1 MFITHDLDEALRI
14 GDAIAIL
21 RDGELIQKGTPQS
34 IVLEPANDYVADF
47 TKDVNRARVLTLST
61 LSHDSGA
68 KKGLPLDSALSIEEA
83 MQEMIV
89 SDHNLVTVMKEGKSI
104 GQVSLNDMVA
114 AIAKPKT
121 TETGAS
127 NAYR

>member
-1 MFITHDLDEALRI
+1 
-14 GDAIAIL
+14 
-21 RDGELIQKGTPQS
+21 
-34 IVLEPANDYVADF
+34 
-47 TKDVNRARVLTLST
+47 
-61 LSHDSGA
+61 
-68 KKGLPLDSALSIEEA
+68 

-121 TETGAS
+121 TESGEA
-127 NAYR
+127 NAYRQTCQKGDVFVITVGS

>member
-1 MFITHDLDEALRI
+1 
-14 GDAIAIL
+14 
-21 RDGELIQKGTPQS
+21 
-34 IVLEPANDYVADF
+34 
-47 TKDVNRARVLTLST
+47 
-61 LSHDSGA
+61 
-68 KKGLPLDSALSIEEA
+68 
-83 MQEMIV
+83 MIV

>member
-1 MFITHDLDEALRI
+1 
-14 GDAIAIL
+14 
-21 RDGELIQKGTPQS
+21 
-34 IVLEPANDYVADF
+34 
-47 TKDVNRARVLTLST
+47 
-61 LSHDSGA
+61 
-68 KKGLPLDSALSIEEA
+68 

-121 TETGAS
+121 TETGEA
-127 NAYR
+127 NAYRQMLKNGDAFVITAGS

>member
-1 MFITHDLDEALRI
+1 
-14 GDAIAIL
+14 
-21 RDGELIQKGTPQS
+21 
-34 IVLEPANDYVADF
+34 
-47 TKDVNRARVLTLST
+47 
-61 LSHDSGA
+61 
-68 KKGLPLDSALSIEEA
+68 

-121 TETGAS
+121 TETGEA

>member
-1 MFITHDLDEALRI
+1 M
-14 GDAIAIL
+14 
-21 RDGELIQKGTPQS
+21 
-34 IVLEPANDYVADF
+34 
-47 TKDVNRARVLTLST
+47 NRGRVLTLNT

-68 KKGLPLDSALSIEEA
+68 EEGLPLNSDLSIEEA

-121 TETGAS
+121 SQTGAS

>member
-1 MFITHDLDEALRI
+1 MSHVTAYTLSHSVARYRTL
-14 GDAIAIL
+14 IA
-21 RDGELIQKGTPQS
+21 
-34 IVLEPANDYVADF
+34 VA
-47 TKDVNRARVLTLST
+47 RCRRVLTLNT
-61 LSHDSGA
+61 LSHESGTEE
-68 KKGLPLDSALSIEEA
+68 GLPLNSDLSIEEA

-89 SDHNLVTVMKEGKSI
+89 TDHNLVTVMKEGKSI

-121 TETGAS
+121 SQTGAS

>member
-1 MFITHDLDEALRI
+1 M
-14 GDAIAIL
+14 
-21 RDGELIQKGTPQS
+21 
-34 IVLEPANDYVADF
+34 
-47 TKDVNRARVLTLST
+47 NRARVLTLST
-61 LSHDSGA
+61 LSHDSSA
-68 KKGLPLDSALSIEEA
+68 KEGLPLDSDLSIEEA

-89 SDHNLVTVMKEGKSI
+89 SDQNLVTVMKEGKSI

-121 TETGAS
+121 TQSGAS